1 VTVGNGSV
9 VLVVS
14 EYKDAICST
23 EAWKVAASVVVV
35 RAHSTQTRVVLKDI
49 SRGRPR

>member
-1 VTVGNGSV
+1 

-35 RAHSTQTRVVLKDI
+35 SAYSTQTRAVLKDI
-49 SRGRPR
+49 KSGPAQIII